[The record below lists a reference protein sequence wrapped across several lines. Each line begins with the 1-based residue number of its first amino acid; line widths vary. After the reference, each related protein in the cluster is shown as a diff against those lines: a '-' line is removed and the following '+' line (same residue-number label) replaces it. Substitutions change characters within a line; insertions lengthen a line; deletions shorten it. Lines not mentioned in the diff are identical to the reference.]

1 MRLDGR
7 KPAISFRSAPSDEQT
22 LERLGYHQE
31 LRRSLGYFSSFALS
45 FSVICMT
52 SGLFADYGDGLRAGG
67 PAFVWSWLI
76 VGAGQ
81 FLVAMVFAQLSRQIP
96 LSGYAYQWAR
106 SLAGDRLAF
115 WAGWIMIVQFITGMA
130 GVAYALASYLV
141 PFFGLPNSN
150 GNVVLA
156 TVGTLVVA
164 ALINHYGIRLA
175 SMVNDVSVIAEILGS
190 VLIGLALFGIALV
203 RKTHP
208 LSFLFTYPHQS
219 SLGGYVQAFLAAS
232 LMSVWTLGGF
242 EAAANVAEETHL
254 PEKRIPIAILLSE
267 VLAVVFGLLVL
278 IGFTLAVPSVEV
290 ASHDP
295 TPLLYIIGSYFP
307 KYVVGGAL
315 LCVSVAIF
323 ACVLA
328 NLTTITRLI
337 WAMARDGKL
346 PASRFLA
353 KVSEHKVPVN
363 AIWVVIPITAV
374 FTFWAQVEVV
384 ILALCTFAMY
394 VTYGLVVAAC
404 LWGKRPA
411 SPSAAGQPPRRVSRK
426 LCAAAL
432 FWITGILV
440 LLLYMTA
447 MSLSHTALVI
457 SGEIAAVAGVGLLI
471 YLVARWRAIRTS
483 LDPVD

>member
-7 KPAISFRSAPSDEQT
+7 KPANSFPGGTSDEQT

-67 PAFVWSWLI
+67 PAFVWSWLL

-150 GNVVLA
+150 RNVVLA
-156 TVGTLVVA
+156 TVATLVVA

-190 VLIGLALFGIALV
+190 VLIGLALLGIALV

-254 PEKRIPIAILLSE
+254 PEKRIPVAILLSE

-374 FTFWAQVEVV
+374 FTFWAQAEVV

-404 LWGKRPA
+404 LWGKQPT

-432 FWITGILV
+432 FWIVGILA

-447 MSLSHTALVI
+447 ISLSHTALVI
-457 SGEIAAVAGVGLLI
+457 SERIAAVSGAGLII
-471 YLVARWRAIRTS
+471 YLVARWRAMRTS